1 MSCMLMALLCGSCAK
16 QPGNLDLTMYDYR
29 DTRNLVQTLYTA
41 KALLETK
48 GLAGLGDVHV
58 DSGENTYLY
67 VYDMND
73 VCLTHAGMPE
83 LEGKDEHDFVDAT
96 GKPVALL
103 VQRALNN
110 PQNPH
115 GWVHYI
121 WWEPGRFYPVP
132 KSSCN
137 IKATLPDGRTVY
149 VGGGMNHPHEEKE
162 FIRIVVDSAAD
173 AIEQSGAAALDLLKD
188 PRSEYSYRT
197 VRVFAFRPN
206 GEILISPI
214 AGNVNFTIDLPA
226 CTDAVGH
233 RPFKRALQAL
243 ENETTTW
250 QMFTEQLRG
259 ERQLVKKILYL
270 RKTTLDGKPLFV
282 GAITDLPLT
291 P

>member
-1 MSCMLMALLCGSCAK
+1 MLAMLVCCSCTK
-16 QPGNLDLTMYDYR
+16 QPGRLDLTMYDYR

-41 KALLETK
+41 QDLIEKK
-48 GLAGLGDVHV
+48 GLAGLKDMQVNAGQD
-58 DSGENTYLY
+58 TYLY

-73 VCLTHAGMPE
+73 VCLYHAGMPE
-83 LEGKDEHDFVDAT
+83 LEGKDEHGLVDAT
-96 GKPVALL
+96 GKSVALL

-115 GWVHYI
+115 GWVHYT

-162 FIRIVVDSAAD
+162 FIRIAVDSAAD
-173 AIEQSGAAALDLLKD
+173 ALAQSGHTALDLLKD
-188 PRSEYSYRT
+188 PRSEYNYRT

-214 AGNVNFTIDLPA
+214 ADQVNFTMDLPA
-226 CTDAVGH
+226 CSDAVGH
-233 RPFKRALQAL
+233 RPFDLALKAL
-243 ENETTTW
+243 KNEPATW
-250 QMFTEQLRG
+250 QMFTEQMRG

-270 RKTTLDGKPLFV
+270 RKTTLDGEPLYV